1 MREGLKTKFGGLFLG
16 VEDAAGWSGRGL
28 FEGFRFLVGHAA
40 GDDRGEDA
48 GVLALSTL
56 SPLTR
61 LSEHSP

>member
-1 MREGLKTKFGGLFLG
+1 LKTEFGGLFLE

-40 GDDRGEDA
+40 GHDRGEDA

-56 SPLTR
+56 PPLTR
-61 LSEHSP
+61 LSEHTP